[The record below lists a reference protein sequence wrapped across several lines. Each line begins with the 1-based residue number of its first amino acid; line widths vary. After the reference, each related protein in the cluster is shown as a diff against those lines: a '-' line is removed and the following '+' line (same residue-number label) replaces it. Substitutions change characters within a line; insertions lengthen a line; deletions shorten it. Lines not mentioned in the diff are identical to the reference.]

1 VDGLV
6 RRRSWAPRGRDV
18 PGRHGELEV
27 LRLIAQGETNAEI
40 AHRLSLSI
48 NTVERHIAN
57 LYRKIEARGR
67 ADATAYASR
76 AGIV

>member
-1 VDGLV
+1 MDGLV

-18 PGRHGELEV
+18 RAATTPAVAR
-27 LRLIAQGETNAEI
+27 GETNAEI